1 MLHNEGLFQTVDLR
15 HSKKETS
22 FPIRIQLKNQ
32 KSLKNKGKDINL
44 QSIRTPKNSH
54 KKHKSVSFN
63 STLRT
68 NIPNTQEETNESK
81 GNVFS
86 LV

>member
-44 QSIRTPKNSH
+44 QSI
-54 KKHKSVSFN
+54 SVIQFN
-63 STLRT
+63 PSD
-68 NIPNTQEETNESK
+68 
-81 GNVFS
+81 
-86 LV
+86 